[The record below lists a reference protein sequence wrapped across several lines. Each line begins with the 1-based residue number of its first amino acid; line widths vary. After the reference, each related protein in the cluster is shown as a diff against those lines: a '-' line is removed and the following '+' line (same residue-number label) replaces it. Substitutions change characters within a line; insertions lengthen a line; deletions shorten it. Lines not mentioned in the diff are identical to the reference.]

1 MITFGTLLWIDESN
15 HSAINN
21 KNKSI
26 VSYFRQ
32 VVLLAKTLRS
42 VFESELVVFTNKPSI
57 IEEWFVKNNYKLPRI
72 IFIAPSIQVPAGF
85 KFYGAHFK
93 IDAMLAGAEL
103 LIGEED
109 RFFLIDTDVVAN
121 IKFDAEQYACI
132 ASADLIV
139 YDISDQVFP
148 AYGAGKIKSDIELV
162 AGAKF
167 TDPKWYGGEFLGGN
181 KLGITRLVQQA
192 KSLLPTYFSSA
203 NELHHVGDEMFV
215 TSALNL
221 LMAEGQL
228 RIVNQVPYRMMT
240 RHWSRHTDRS
250 LAHHY
255 QHSLVHCPGSKP
267 ALEFLSRFSNPSRLF
282 IRLVLG
288 GYQQAVLIYQSCKK
302 LIK

>member
-1 MITFGTLLWIDESN
+1 MITFGTLLWIDENN

-26 VSYFRQ
+26 ISYFRQ
-32 VVLLAKTLRS
+32 VVLLAKTLSS
-42 VFESELVVFTNKPSI
+42 VFDSELVVFTNTPSI
-57 IEEWFVKNNYKLPRI
+57 IEEWFAKNNYKLPRLVLL
-72 IFIAPSIQVPAGF
+72 APSIQVPAGF

-93 IDAMLAGAEL
+93 IDAMSAGAEL
-103 LIGEED
+103 LIGDED

-121 IKFDAEQYACI
+121 INFDSEQYACI
-132 ASADLIV
+132 NSADLIV

-148 AYGAGKIKSDIELV
+148 AYGARKIKADIELV

-181 KLGITRLVQQA
+181 KLGITRLVEKA
-192 KSLLPTYFSSA
+192 KKLLPVYFSSA
-203 NELHHVGDEMFV
+203 GELHHVGDEMFV

-221 LMAEGQL
+221 LLAEGQL
-228 RIVNQVPYRMMT
+228 RIVNQVPYLMMI

-250 LAHHY
+250 LKHHF

-267 ALEFLSRFSNPSRLF
+267 ALEFCSRFANPSHLF
-282 IRLVLG
+282 IRLVLS
-288 GYQQAVLIYQSCKK
+288 GYQQAVLVYQFCKR
-302 LIK
+302 LLT